1 MIRLILKSLLL
12 IVVLA
17 IFLVPTNRSREK
29 PFNINDVP
37 GAVKMITTLKSDSG
51 KEIQVEYVKE
61 NGKWVPNKTK
71 LIKTGE
77 K

>member
-1 MIRLILKSLLL
+1 MK
-12 IVVLA
+12 
-17 IFLVPTNRSREK
+17 EK
-29 PFNINDVP
+29 LYNINEVP
-37 GAVKMITTLKSDSG
+37 GAVIMITTLKSDSG

-61 NGKWVPNKTK
+61 NGKWVPSKTK